1 MHADVAKRAND
12 LLIFIIRRQE
22 RRQQQRE
29 AESVATQ
36 LVLRANRKAVL
47 LTVQLHHRHAH
58 YHDYHAEQH
67 DQQRGAMA
75 KSTLTL
81 YLE

>member
-1 MHADVAKRAND
+1 MHADVAKRANN

-36 LVLRANRKAVL
+36 LVLRANRKAVELHINGACPFLIL
-47 LTVQLHHRHAH
+47 LL
-58 YHDYHAEQH
+58 
-67 DQQRGAMA
+67 QRDELAFKVKTA
-75 KSTLTL
+75 R
-81 YLE
+81 EHE